1 MRDAKTIL
9 VLGVKKGELSMTD
22 VITPDPINMDSIL
35 ISIKKMLGIEPDMT
49 NFDVEII
56 IYINSVIMTLNQ
68 IGVTPDGFIILNS
81 DDVWNDMI
89 GERTDIEAIKTFIYL
104 KVRLLFDPPSSSF
117 VLEAMKQLA
126 SEMEW
131 RLNVQV
137 ENKTYV
143 PEVIV
148 PEEV

>member
-1 MRDAKTIL
+1 
-9 VLGVKKGELSMTD
+9 MTD